1 VTYSILRTDSQ
12 ERFPAVRIDNGFK
25 SEAGAAWFLERFSTG
40 YETSVET
47 VLTSDIKRTLDD
59 RTLRD
64 IWKHDTSASLAKIG
78 VDMADAKALVLS
90 RVRAIRDASLLEL
103 DTEYA
108 IASRTGADTSGLDT
122 QRQTLLDATEALK
135 ALDVDDNGIVTPEE
149 AMAAL
154 AV

>member
-1 VTYSILRTDSQ
+1 MK
-12 ERFPAVRIDNGFK
+12 RIIYTNADG
-25 SEAGAAWFLERFSTG
+25 T
-40 YETSVET
+40 TSVIVPLDNAT
-47 VLTSDIKRTLDD
+47 DITLAWLAAKDVPAGRPYEIVDLAEIPTD
-59 RTLRD
+59 RTLRN
-64 IWKHDTSASLAKIG
+64 IWKHDTSASPAKIG

-90 RVRAIRDASLLEL
+90 RLRAIRDASLLEL

-135 ALDVDDNGIVTPEE
+135 ALDVDGNGIVTPEE